1 LILVGEA
8 ADDYTIR
15 ALRSSDY
22 PFVMLEKSIK
32 ILRLNTV
39 CTDVREGTQRVID
52 NIDKLGYK
60 NILIVTDRIHS
71 GKDTSVIEIIKEA
84 IEKKPEM
91 NKPVIVEYDHYING
105 NDSEPGQIDKYL
117 RPPYRAEIMIILH
130 AELVYKVMTALRKKK
145 IRVPQDIA
153 MISMEEGIGFDLM
166 CSPVTCLRKPL
177 TGMALK
183 VANMIWAEVKNSGK
197 SKYKRQ
203 VNITP
208 ELVVRN
214 SCGTI

>member
-1 LILVGEA
+1 MMTGITGLLELSGNSCGLILVGEA

-52 NIDKLGYK
+52 HIDKLGYK

-91 NKPVIVEYDHYING
+91 NKPVIIEYDHYING
-105 NDSEPGQIDKYL
+105 TLLSGSQIDKYL
-117 RPPYRAEIMIILH
+117 RPPYRAEIMIIRMLS
-130 AELVYKVMTALRKKK
+130 LS
-145 IRVPQDIA
+145 IR
-153 MISMEEGIGFDLM
+153 L
-166 CSPVTCLRKPL
+166 
-177 TGMALK
+177 
-183 VANMIWAEVKNSGK
+183 
-197 SKYKRQ
+197 
-203 VNITP
+203 
-208 ELVVRN
+208 
-214 SCGTI
+214 

>member
-1 LILVGEA
+1 
-8 ADDYTIR
+8 
-15 ALRSSDY
+15 
-22 PFVMLEKSIK
+22 
-32 ILRLNTV
+32 
-39 CTDVREGTQRVID
+39 
-52 NIDKLGYK
+52 
-60 NILIVTDRIHS
+60 
-71 GKDTSVIEIIKEA
+71 
-84 IEKKPEM
+84 
-91 NKPVIVEYDHYING
+91 
-105 NDSEPGQIDKYL
+105 
-117 RPPYRAEIMIILH
+117 
-130 AELVYKVMTALRKKK
+130 MTALRKKK

-166 CSPVTCLRKPL
+166 CSPVTCLRKHL
-177 TGMALK
+177 TGIALK